1 MKIAQDPDTGG
12 ALSLADTLAKATFGD
27 PEGQMKARALASE
40 VGVRMASRDKL
51 LADTG
56 LVQAKTR
63 SEKDAEDAILA
74 AGPAI
79 GEAGAAAVPMPV
91 PVEASRTNAPGTTG
105 YGPQPGIVSQHDL
118 DVHNTLVAR
127 ERALG
132 LILARGTPDQVAKG
146 VNENYGGTILSAA
159 AANPAIVSGD
169 SLRIAGGLSTGTAP
183 STSTVWGAG
192 DTSGVDAAARE
203 HILEKQAES
212 TLPEKPHDVTYRGQP
227 GQTYRDA
234 NGNLVYTGATG
245 TETTPEKPDIIDLP
259 GGGKGTLIRDA
270 QGNPTGVQTLPGAE
284 GRPEKQEIIDL
295 PSGGK
300 GAVIRDAQG
309 NVLGTIPIPG
319 AGAFPKLE
327 TVGKDTAQR
336 NPDGSLS
343 VPDVIGR
350 PPAVVAGPYDDLN
363 SAEGRNNKI
372 IRDAMT
378 LASQPVD
385 PLRPSAI
392 TPQIARDYDQAFIE
406 KFGAKTTVQKLPN
419 TDPAKGPLGVP
430 VDTPVT
436 EYPSIPNFLSPAEMY
451 KRAGV
456 SPPPAQPPGPPSP
469 IIPPVAGPNGQS
481 PAPVPA
487 PNPLSNATVVGAPTG
502 PVQTPTPNDSQSK
515 DRRFAG
521 SAAFANKPLDK
532 FTPDQIPGV
541 VASMLAIPKV
551 SGSGFL
557 ASLGRANLPEK
568 DKEWARNALE
578 FTAAVN
584 YEQSGAAVNADEWEN
599 AKQIYIPMPGDKP
612 KQLAD
617 KRAARRNWME
627 NAAKS
632 GWSNDPKGLQ
642 DFMASLDQPDSGGG
656 GGPAPSNDNAPAKAP
671 QAMKDA
677 WSHMTPDAKA
687 RATARYGQ

>member
-56 LVQAKTR
+56 LIGAKTKT
-63 SEKDAEDAILA
+63 EQDAEAARLN
-74 AGPAI
+74 AGPLV
-79 GEAGAAAVPMPV
+79 GEAGASAVP
-91 PVEASRTNAPGTTG
+91 A
-105 YGPQPGIVSQHDL
+105 IVDPNDAHEVA
-118 DVHNTLVAR
+118 VHNALVAR

-132 LILARGTPDQVAKG
+132 PVLVLGDNPNVTAEGINK
-146 VNENYGGTILSAA
+146 NFGGTILSAA
-159 AANPAIVSGD
+159 ASNPAIVSGD

-203 HILEKQAES
+203 KILEKQAES

-456 SPPPAQPPGPPSP
+456 SPSPAQPPGPPPP

-515 DRRFAG
+515 DRRFVGA
-521 SAAFANKPLDK
+521 AAFANKPLDK

-599 AKQIYIPMPGDKP
+599 AKQIYIPMPNDGP

-642 DFMASLDQPDSGGG
+642 EFMASLDQPNSGGG
-656 GGPAPSNDNAPAKAP
+656 GDGDTGPAPSKAP
-671 QAMKDA
+671 PAMKDA
-677 WSHMTPDAKA
+677 WTHMSKDAKDRA
-687 RATARYGQ
+687 RQRYGQ